1 MKKYKI
7 TFTNEKIKRERDI
20 ELVKKFKGKELT
32 LIDLEK
38 VIIELGEIINY
49 EKTYENIFR
58 RFWLR
63 PMRLHSIRDKRR

>member
-38 VIIELGEIINY
+38 VIIELGEIIFDGDTIEVYNDY
-49 EKTYENIFR
+49 RE
-58 RFWLR
+58 
-63 PMRLHSIRDKRR
+63 